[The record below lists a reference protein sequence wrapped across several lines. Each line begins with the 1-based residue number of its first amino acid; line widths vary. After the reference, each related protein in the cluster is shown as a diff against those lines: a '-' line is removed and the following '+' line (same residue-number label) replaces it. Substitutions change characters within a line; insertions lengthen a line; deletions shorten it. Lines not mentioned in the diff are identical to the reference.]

1 MSGEQPPT
9 TPKII
14 IDSDWKSQ
22 AQAEKEKLAAG
33 NKPKPAAAPAP
44 TSAAGASQPPQAG
57 DIAAG
62 QADAPEEADLENRP
76 VGFQDLVSLLVTQ
89 ALMYLG
95 AMPDPQTGRA
105 VVAPEYAKL
114 HIDML
119 AVLEEKTKGNLNEK
133 ESQLLSRAVQEL
145 RLEFVEVAKA
155 IQKAVAEGKL
165 KPGAMG
171 GMGGMG
177 GGPGIVTAP
186 PGMDASLDPG
196 SLKFKL

>member
-1 MSGEQPPT
+1 MTDQ
-9 TPKII
+9 PKII

-22 AQAEKEKLAAG
+22 AQAEKDKLAAG
-33 NKPKPAAAPAP
+33 GKAKPASPSSSSGAVPATGTAA
-44 TSAAGASQPPQAG
+44 SSPQ
-57 DIAAG
+57 G
-62 QADAPEEADLENRP
+62 QTAEDLDAENRP
-76 VGFQDLVSLLVTQ
+76 IGIQDLVSLLVTQ

-119 AVLEEKTKGNLNEK
+119 AVLEEKTKGNLTEK

-171 GMGGMG
+171 GAGGMG

-186 PGMDASLDPG
+186 PGAIDPSMDPG

>member
-1 MSGEQPPT
+1 MTDQ
-9 TPKII
+9 PKII

-22 AQAEKEKLAAG
+22 AQAEKDKLAAG
-33 NKPKPAAAPAP
+33 SKAKPASPSAPSATAPATGTP
-44 TSAAGASQPPQAG
+44 ASASQGP
-57 DIAAG
+57 DAAEDL
-62 QADAPEEADLENRP
+62 DAENRP
-76 VGFQDLVSLLVTQ
+76 IGIQDLVSLLVTQ

-119 AVLEEKTKGNLNEK
+119 AVLEEKTKGNLTEK

-171 GMGGMG
+171 GAGGMG
-177 GGPGIVTAP
+177 GGPGILTAP
-186 PGMDASLDPG
+186 AGALDPSMDPG